1 METSHT
7 FSTDIVIFRNIS
19 TQINSSDQLIWN
31 ILTVGLIDKIREMR
45 VNDEKL

>member
-19 TQINSSDQLIWN
+19 TQMKCSHQLIWN
-31 ILTVGLIDKIREMR
+31 ILTVGLADKNKRNEGKR
-45 VNDEKL
+45 